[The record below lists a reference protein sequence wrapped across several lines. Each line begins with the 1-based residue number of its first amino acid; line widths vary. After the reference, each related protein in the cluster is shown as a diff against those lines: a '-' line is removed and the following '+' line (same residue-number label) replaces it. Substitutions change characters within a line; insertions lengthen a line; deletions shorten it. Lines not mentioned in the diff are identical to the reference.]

1 MDLNAMLKKYAD
13 LIVRSGINLQKDQIL
28 CIAASLESAEL
39 VRLVAESAYKAGAKE
54 VCVRWNDETISR
66 LRYDYAPMSQFEN
79 IPDWFAAYNNGYAR
93 EGAGFLQPRRF
104 HRHRLQKA
112 RRLGKSRLRR
122 LPGVL

>member
-54 VCVRWNDETISR
+54 YCVRWNDETISR
-66 LRYDYAPMSQFEN
+66 LHYD
-79 IPDWFAAYNNGYAR
+79 
-93 EGAGFLQPRRF
+93 
-104 HRHRLQKA
+104 
-112 RRLGKSRLRR
+112 
-122 LPGVL
+122 